1 MLERNA
7 TAPDADAAHDGT
19 LLPQQRHNWS
29 HSTGFFLSLCL
40 SAFSWFFFLYP
51 LDYIK
56 FCFLLLWMNLF
67 FLVYPVASWAK
78 WVFTVWF
85 LFCFCWLLFS
95 FSFYML
101 VLFLLFMVPYYLLKL
116 VFFFFFGVLLVDLF
130 CSLKV
135 RMNVINWYFHFAIA
149 LIIIWSS
156 NECVWAM
163 VNGFSCF
170 VWVFYWFLIMLR
182 FRFGASFKAFFFLK
196 LF

>member
-19 LLPQQRHNWS
+19 LLPKQRHNRS

-40 SAFSWFFFLYP
+40 SAFSWLFFVYP

-78 WVFTVWF
+78 WVFTVGF

-95 FSFYML
+95 FSFYLL
-101 VLFLLFMVPYYLLKL
+101 VLFLLFMVPYYLHKL
-116 VFFFFFGVLLVDLF
+116 VLFFFFALVVDLF
-130 CSLKV
+130 CCLKV
-135 RMNVINWYFHFAIA
+135 KIHVINWYFHFAIA
-149 LIIIWSS
+149 LIIICSS
-156 NECVWAM
+156 NECV
-163 VNGFSCF
+163 GYGK
-170 VWVFYWFLIMLR
+170 WVF
-182 FRFGASFKAFFFLK
+182 
-196 LF
+196 LFCLGILLVSDYA